1 MKVKKS
7 TRSKVST
14 ACVNCRKRKI
24 KCTGKHPCTNCISYD
39 CTCVF
44 LKKHLPQKEN
54 SSRLLPST
62 AVPPPSSHPNVEASA
77 DVQHLDTAIKLDN
90 QYYFKLMNDLIQT
103 PVSPNTTHPSDAS
116 NDPNNDNN
124 ILFKDDSK
132 YQNQLLA
139 YQNILTNLYALPPC
153 DDTQLLINNIKSQLN
168 NLIHNWNPG
177 INYPKLAFQLLSPPT
192 KVHRNISF
200 NQ

>member
-24 KCTGKHPCTNCISYD
+24 KCTGKYPCTNCISYD

-44 LKKHLPQKEN
+44 LKKHLPQKED
-54 SSRLLPST
+54 SSQSLPTT
-62 AVPPPSSHPNVEASA
+62 AVAPPSSHANVEASA

-103 PVSPNTTHPSDAS
+103 PSLRVRRM
-116 NDPNNDNN
+116 
-124 ILFKDDSK
+124 
-132 YQNQLLA
+132 
-139 YQNILTNLYALPPC
+139 
-153 DDTQLLINNIKSQLN
+153 LLILPIILLMIIIFSLKMIPNIK
-168 NLIHNWNPG
+168 INWLR
-177 INYPKLAFQLLSPPT
+177 IKIF
-192 KVHRNISF
+192 
-200 NQ
+200 

>member
-24 KCTGKHPCTNCISYD
+24 KCTGKYPCTNCISYD

-44 LKKHLPQKEN
+44 LKKHLPQKED
-54 SSRLLPST
+54 SSQSLPTT
-62 AVPPPSSHPNVEASA
+62 AVAPPSSHANVEASA

-103 PVSPNTTHPSDAS
+103 PVSPSATHAPDTS
-116 NDPNNDNN
+116 NN
-124 ILFKDDSK
+124 
-132 YQNQLLA
+132 LLM
-139 YQNILTNLYALPPC
+139 IIIFSLKMIP
-153 DDTQLLINNIKSQLN
+153 NIK
-168 NLIHNWNPG
+168 INWLR
-177 INYPKLAFQLLSPPT
+177 IKIF
-192 KVHRNISF
+192 
-200 NQ
+200 